1 MQKRILL
8 CLYAAFL
15 ILSGCH
21 RVVFVSDRDGRQQI
35 YKSWDNGSFQ
45 TNISNNSYTD
55 DFPDLSPD
63 ADRIVFASF
72 RELAGQNLYIMD
84 LDGANLQQVTTG
96 TGQRILP
103 RWAPNDLIAF
113 VYPAYSK
120 NAQIWTVKSDGTGLR
135 QATFPTAMESD
146 DGGHDFYAAGQ
157 RLVFSRYDQTT
168 RRTDLFSTAAE
179 ASGAVQRITQ
189 TPDISET
196 LPAVSHDGRLLACR
210 AFHHTPLRD
219 AIRIFEVGSW
229 AMVREISLPPPAKIN
244 IAGISFSR
252 DDQRLFF
259 SAEASDVPVPS
270 QEKRQEIFSIK
281 LDGTDLRRLTANQAR
296 DFLPV
301 AIGRTRQTPAR
312 VPVLFVHG
320 HSGNATAA
328 WRQPGSP
335 GTTSFDAVLAANPGL
350 LIDPIYLELPVHG
363 GSDPVIQARSIAED
377 AVDILAAI
385 EGGADSHGVPQTGI
399 LNRPEYA
406 GTGKVAL
413 VGYSQGA
420 ISSRYYL
427 KNLMGTRRNG
437 AITVSVFA
445 ALAAPN
451 HGVGGTFSCG
461 DASQPD
467 RSIRELCGG
476 RTATPVSQ
484 SLPCGACPGNI
495 APALFSTNLPGDET
509 FLTDLNG
516 HPFSAN
522 CSGYIARPELEAPR
536 SRPSTPDGVL
546 YLNLY
551 AANNEDLIVGGD
563 TQSLDCFGR
572 RLARLHAPDA
582 INRQISGVPAALPH
596 TVHGNFP
603 HHRPTI
609 CTVLKTVVNQQ
620 VPAAEEDPC
629 AGLSVP

>member
-8 CLYAAFL
+8 CLYAALL

-35 YKSWDNGSFQ
+35 YKSWANGSFQ

-84 LDGANLQQVTTG
+84 LDGTNLQQVTTG

-113 VYPAYSK
+113 VYPAYSQSS
-120 NAQIWTVKSDGTGLR
+120 QIWTVKSDGTGLR
-135 QATFPTAMESD
+135 QLTFPTANESD
-146 DGGHDFYAAGQ
+146 AAGHDFYAAGK
-157 RLVFSRYDQTT
+157 RLVFSRYDRTT
-168 RRTDLFSTAAE
+168 RRTDLFSTAVE

-210 AFHHTPLRD
+210 AFHFTPPRD

-229 AMVREISLPPPAKIN
+229 ALVREISLPPPAEIN
-244 IAGISFSR
+244 ISGISFSR

-259 SAEASDVPVPS
+259 SAEAADVHAPS

-281 LDGTDLRRLTANQAR
+281 LDGTDLQRLTANQAS

-301 AIGRTRQTPAR
+301 AIGRTRQTQAR

-350 LIDPIYLELPVHG
+350 PIDPIYLELPVHG
-363 GSDPVIQARSIAED
+363 GSDPAIRARSIADD

-385 EGGADSHGVPQTGI
+385 EGGADSRGFQQTGI

-406 GTGKVAL
+406 GTGRVAL

-445 ALAAPN
+445 ALATPN
-451 HGVGGTFSCG
+451 HGMGGTFSCG

-467 RSIRELCGG
+467 RSTRELCGG

-484 SLPCGACPGNI
+484 SLPCGACPGDI

-522 CSGYIARPELEAPR
+522 CSGSIAQPELEAPR

-572 RLARLHAPDA
+572 RLARLHAPDV

-596 TVHGNFP
+596 KVHGNFP
-603 HHRPTI
+603 HYRPTI
-609 CTVLKTVVNQQ
+609 CTVLKTVVNQR
-620 VPAAEEDPC
+620 VPPEEEDPC

>member
-1 MQKRILL
+1 MQKRILSCL
-8 CLYAAFL
+8 CAAFL
-15 ILSGCH
+15 ILSGCA

-35 YKSWDNGSFQ
+35 YSSWANGSFQ

-72 RELAGQNLYIMD
+72 REQAGQNLYIMD
-84 LDGANLQQVTTG
+84 LAGANLQQVTTG
-96 TGQRILP
+96 AGQRVLP

-113 VYPAYSK
+113 VYPAYSQ

-135 QATFPTAMESD
+135 QVTFPTAMESD
-146 DGGHDFYAAGQ
+146 GAGHDFYAAGQ
-157 RLVFSRYDQTT
+157 QLVFSRYDRTT
-168 RRTDLFSTAAE
+168 RRTDLYSTAAD
-179 ASGAVQRITQ
+179 ASAGAQRITQ

-196 LPAVSHDGRLLACR
+196 LPAVSHDGRLLASR
-210 AFHHTPLRD
+210 AFHHAPPRD

-229 AMVREISLPPPAKIN
+229 AMVREISLPPPAEIN
-244 IAGISFSR
+244 ISGIGFSR

-259 SAEASDVPVPS
+259 SAQAAGVPAPN
-270 QEKRQEIFSIK
+270 QENRQEVFSIK
-281 LDGTDLRRLTANQAR
+281 LDGTDLQRLTANQAR
-296 DFLPV
+296 DVQPV
-301 AIGRTRQTPAR
+301 AIGRTRQAPAR

-328 WRQPGSP
+328 WRQPGSS

-377 AVDILAAI
+377 ALDILAAI
-385 EGGADSHGVPQTGI
+385 EGGADSQGVQQTGI

-406 GTGKVAL
+406 GNGSVAL

-427 KNLMGTRRNG
+427 KNLMGTRRGG

-461 DASQPD
+461 DAAQPD
-467 RSIRELCGG
+467 RSGRELCGG
-476 RTATPVSQ
+476 RTATLISQ
-484 SLPCGACPGNI
+484 SLPCGACPGNL

-516 HPFSAN
+516 HPFSADCN
-522 CSGYIARPELEAPR
+522 GSIAQPELEAPL

-551 AANNEDLIVGGD
+551 AANNEDLIGGGD

-582 INRQISGVPAALPH
+582 VNRQISGVPAALPH
-596 TVHGNFP
+596 TVHGNFS

-620 VPAAEEDPC
+620 VPAEEEDAC